1 MYEIFYNKKLYTD
14 LLVTNFAK
22 YNMVWVRRI
31 ISLFIF
37 KKIEIENVSLSGYF
51 NGVCRILQSVQYSQ
65 LVHSS

>member
-37 KKIEIENVSLSGYF
+37 KKNRNRKCITK
-51 NGVCRILQSVQYSQ
+51 RIL
-65 LVHSS
+65 